1 MESRG
6 PVPRK
11 PLTPGSRE
19 GAVNPSLDDVIEIEP
34 APIQSPGSVEGGTHS
49 HKRGLSETANLIPSS
64 PTNPNSRAGLSENAT
79 LLPTTS
85 KNLFEYSSTKLFR
98 YDLPEQSIRGGAISP
113 PFLETP
119 LTLGRTRKE
128 LIKGLVADVLTL
140 CVSLPFFALAGA
152 LIYFNGKSVEEYQH
166 NILDQCIRGVSIPS
180 VYENVC

>member
-6 PVPRK
+6 PVLRK

-19 GAVNPSLDDVIEIEP
+19 GAVNRSLDDAIEIEP

-64 PTNPNSRAGLSENAT
+64 PTNPNSRAGQSENAT

-85 KNLFEYSSTKLFR
+85 QNLFEYSSTKLFR
-98 YDLPEQSIRGGAISP
+98 YDLPGSIRGGAISP
-113 PFLETP
+113 PLPETP

-128 LIKGLVADVLTL
+128 LIKGLVADVLTF
-140 CVSLPFFALAGA
+140 CISLPFFALAGA

-166 NILDQCIRGVSIPS
+166 NILDQCIRGVSIPP